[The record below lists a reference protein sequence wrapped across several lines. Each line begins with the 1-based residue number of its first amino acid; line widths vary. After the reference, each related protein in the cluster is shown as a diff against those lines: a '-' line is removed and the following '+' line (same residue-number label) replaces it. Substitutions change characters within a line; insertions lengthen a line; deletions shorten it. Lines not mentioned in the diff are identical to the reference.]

1 MSLYSPTILKFE
13 SIPNPI
19 WCHSNTTKILLAL
32 ISFATNILFQ
42 QISHVRRNLS
52 TIALFIADIYYSRV
66 RLVGYR
72 ICVRIMHEYSL
83 SLCVGHHRQDV
94 CVFIRNT
101 NSDCFLVLFFFETKK
116 KHCCTALSHGV
127 EYDFY
132 GLHKRQYKTGAVCLP
147 RDFSTNELYCTFIRW
162 SLTMPTC
169 VLYQWPP
176 EVTSDRKLN
185 TCTEQAKNNR
195 NNQKYPKRLCVRVIW
210 CRQCDSETTND
221 DDYICCTMIMLPL
234 MMMLM
239 MIIIIITI
247 ITSNIVFLVHHTF
260 RITFAQSKTIF
271 K

>member
-101 NSDCFLVLFFFETKK
+101 NSDCFLVLSFFRNKK
-116 KHCCTALSHGV
+116 KTLLHCIEPWSGIWFLWPTRATVQNRSRLSAARFLHERTILYIHSLKLDDAYMRIISMATRSNV
-127 EYDFY
+127 RPKAEYM
-132 GLHKRQYKTGAVCLP
+132 HR
-147 RDFSTNELYCTFIRW
+147 
-162 SLTMPTC
+162 
-169 VLYQWPP
+169 
-176 EVTSDRKLN
+176 TSK
-185 TCTEQAKNNR
+185 K
-195 NNQKYPKRLCVRVIW
+195 
-210 CRQCDSETTND
+210 
-221 DDYICCTMIMLPL
+221 
-234 MMMLM
+234 
-239 MIIIIITI
+239 
-247 ITSNIVFLVHHTF
+247 
-260 RITFAQSKTIF
+260 
-271 K
+271 

>member
-101 NSDCFLVLFFFETKK
+101 NSDCFLVLSFFRNKK
-116 KHCCTALSHGV
+116 KNIVALHWAM
-127 EYDFY
+127 EWNMIFMAY
-132 GLHKRQYKTGAVCLP
+132 
-147 RDFSTNELYCTFIRW
+147 
-162 SLTMPTC
+162 
-169 VLYQWPP
+169 
-176 EVTSDRKLN
+176 TSDSTKPEPFVCRAISPRTNYIVHSFAEAWRCLHAYYIN
-185 TCTEQAKNNR
+185 GH
-195 NNQKYPKRLCVRVIW
+195 QK
-210 CRQCDSETTND
+210 
-221 DDYICCTMIMLPL
+221 
-234 MMMLM
+234 
-239 MIIIIITI
+239 
-247 ITSNIVFLVHHTF
+247 
-260 RITFAQSKTIF
+260 
-271 K
+271 